1 MNLNTAL
8 VILVVGALAGVI
20 SGLIAKTKGKSFN
33 LVVHLVVGIIGA
45 FHGRLLFSLIG
56 VSASSMV
63 GHVIFAAL
71 GAVLFLY
78 PLRFIKPS

>member
-20 SGLIAKTKGKSFN
+20 SGLLAKTKGKGFS
-33 LVVHLVVGIIGA
+33 LVIHVIVGIIGA
-45 FHGRLLFSLIG
+45 FHGRLLFNLIG
-56 VSASSMV
+56 VSASSMI
-63 GHVIFAAL
+63 GQIIFA
-71 GAVLFLY
+71 GIGGVIFLY